1 MTSIGKNWVRRT
13 GGVATLISGCGL
25 ALLLAVT
32 LTGCDG
38 ESDAPSGY
46 DPNLRYPL
54 RQDAIVLQTPSTN
67 PTGPAPLG
75 QLDES
80 ITAFASS
87 PVGKILD
94 PKSLRVDQRE
104 QLKQTLDTLFGTPA
118 APNRVPGLDYTA
130 EQLAFG
136 SQVYRKQCVQCH
148 GLEGH
153 GRGLTGLTIYPHP
166 RDFRQGLFKT
176 ALNSSKPTIGMMKR
190 VIRRGTAAMQP
201 YDLLPEAEV
210 DAVIGYVIHLS
221 IRGEVEFDAMK
232 QMLDDSSESDW
243 TATCHEQVLKLS
255 RQWATARDVPPV
267 SNLQM
272 DWTDASYQDSV
283 RRGYEQFTGIQAA
296 SCISCHADY
305 GRTERYQ
312 YDAWGTVVRVPD
324 LTKGEFRWARDPASL
339 NAVIRHGI
347 PASRMPGNPLLAEHQ
362 LLDLAN
368 FVREVS
374 QPARLP
380 ADVRDQVY
388 RSK

>member
-1 MTSIGKNWVRRT
+1 MTSIDKNWVRRT

-32 LTGCDG
+32 LTGCDD
-38 ESDAPSGY
+38 ESDGSNGY
-46 DPNLRYPL
+46 DPNLRYLL
-54 RQDAIVLQTPSTN
+54 RRDAIVLQTPNAT
-67 PTGPAPLG
+67 PPGPAPLG

-80 ITAFASS
+80 ITALASS
-87 PVGKILD
+87 PGGKILD
-94 PKSLRVDQRE
+94 PKSLSVEQRE
-104 QLKQTLDTLFGTPA
+104 QLKQSLDTLFGTPA
-118 APNRVPGLDYTA
+118 SPNVLPGLDYTA

-136 SQVYRKQCVQCH
+136 SRVYRKQCVQCH
-148 GLEGH
+148 GLEGN

-176 ALNSSKPTIGMMKR
+176 ALGSHKPTVGTLKR
-190 VIRRGTAAMQP
+190 VIRRGVGAMQP

-221 IRGEVEFDAMK
+221 VRGEVEFDAMK
-232 QMLDDSSESDW
+232 QMLDDSSESELS
-243 TATCHEQVLKLS
+243 ATCHELSTKLS
-255 RQWATARDVPPV
+255 KQWATARDVPPV
-267 SNLQM
+267 SNVPV
-272 DWTDASYQDSV
+272 DWTEPAYQESV
-283 RRGYEQFTGIQAA
+283 RRGHEQFAGSQAA
-296 SCISCHADY
+296 SCISCHVDY

-324 LTKGEFRWARDPASL
+324 LTKGEFRWARDPALL
-339 NAVIRHGI
+339 NAVLRHGI
-347 PASRMPGNPLLAEHQ
+347 PASRMPGNPLLTEQQ
-362 LLDLAN
+362 LWDLTN

-374 QPARLP
+374 QPVRLP

>member
-13 GGVATLISGCGL
+13 GGVTTLISGCSL

-38 ESDAPSGY
+38 ESDGPNGY
-46 DPNLRYPL
+46 DPNLRYSL
-54 RQDAIVLQTPSTN
+54 RQDAIVLQTPNIT
-67 PTGPAPLG
+67 PPGPAPLG
-75 QLDES
+75 LLDES
-80 ITAFASS
+80 IAAFASS
-87 PVGKILD
+87 AGGKILE
-94 PKSLRVDQRE
+94 PKSLSVEQRD
-104 QLKQTLDTLFGTPA
+104 QLKQTLDTRFGTPA
-118 APNRVPGLDYTA
+118 APNTVPGLEYTA

-136 SQVYRKQCVQCH
+136 SRVYRKQCVQCH
-148 GLEGH
+148 GLEGN

-176 ALNSSKPTIGMMKR
+176 ALGSPKPTIGTLKR
-190 VIRRGTAAMQP
+190 VIRRGVGAMQP

-221 IRGEVEFDAMK
+221 VRGEFEFDAMK
-232 QMLDDSSESDW
+232 QMLDDSSERDVT
-243 TATCHEQVLKLS
+243 TACHEQVLKLN
-255 RQWATARDVPPV
+255 RQWATARDVPPA
-267 SNLQM
+267 SNVPT
-272 DWTDASYQDSV
+272 DWTDPAYQESV
-283 RRGYEQFTGIQAA
+283 RRGHEQFAGSQAA
-296 SCISCHADY
+296 SCMSCHVDY

-324 LTKGEFRWARDPASL
+324 LTKGEFRWARDPALL

-347 PASRMPGNPLLAEHQ
+347 PASRMPGNPLLTEQQ
-362 LLDLAN
+362 LWDLAN

-380 ADVRDQVY
+380 ADVREQVY